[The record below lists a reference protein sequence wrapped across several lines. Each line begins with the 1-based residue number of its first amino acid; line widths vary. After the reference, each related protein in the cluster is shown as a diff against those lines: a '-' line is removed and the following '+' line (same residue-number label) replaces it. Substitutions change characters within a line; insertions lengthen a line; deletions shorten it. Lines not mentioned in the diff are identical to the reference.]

1 MNKHN
6 VDAAPQ
12 GEHSVPGRVG
22 RVSGRNSS
30 SSPQRRPKVYSGAE
44 LERIDVTVRTL
55 KSFCLDAARL
65 LKSEGWVDVLADL
78 EDKP

>member
-1 MNKHN
+1 MNKPTI
-6 VDAAPQ
+6 DAAPQ

-44 LERIDVTVRTL
+44 LERIDITVRTL
-55 KSFCLDAARL
+55 RAFCLDAARL
-65 LKSEGWVDVLADL
+65 LKSEGWVDVLDDL